1 MRRYTAGNWLS
12 EGWRAFS
19 RHRWLFLSGV
29 LILLVVS
36 LLQQLLERWGGLIAF
51 PPGTETA
58 ATSSPNGFLLLFMDY
73 FMSLAI
79 RPLLDVGYQFLA
91 LRAVRD
97 EEAALGDMLTPF
109 RSPLSVLGAYWLTHI
124 IMAVGFLLL
133 VIPGVVW
140 ALKYMF
146 SPLLAV
152 AKRRG
157 ALEALGESG
166 LITLGYRRSLLG
178 LGLVYLGLFLF
189 LGGVGYL
196 ALVEG
201 LIRWE
206 LALLLSAG
214 VQVVIMPWFTASF
227 AVAYRDLEEAYLVAN
242 QSRPE
247 SDA

>member
-1 MRRYTAGNWLS
+1 MRKCTAGNWLS

-19 RHRWLFLSGV
+19 QHRWLLLSGV

-36 LLQQLLERWGGLIAF
+36 LLQQLLERWGGLITF

-58 ATSSPNGFLLLFMDY
+58 AASSPNGFLLFMDY
-73 FMSLAI
+73 FVSLVI

-97 EEAALGDMLTPF
+97 EGALGDMLAPF
-109 RSPLSVLGAYWLTHI
+109 RLPLPVLGAYWLTHI
-124 IMAVGFLLL
+124 IMALGFLLL
-133 VIPGVVW
+133 VIPGVIW
-140 ALKYMF
+140 TLRYMF

-152 AKRRG
+152 DKRRG
-157 ALEALGESG
+157 ALKALGESR
-166 LITLGYRRSLLG
+166 LITLGYSRSLLG

-196 ALVEG
+196 LVEG
-201 LIRWE
+201 LVRWE
-206 LALLLSAG
+206 LALLISSG
-214 VQVVIMPWFTASF
+214 VQLVFKPWFAASF
-227 AVAYRDLEEAYLVAN
+227 AAAYRDLDEAFRTAN
-242 QSRPE
+242 QPDPE